1 MDLVSAIYITLEHTR
16 KQREI
21 TYHLIII
28 FCIKNVFITY
38 SQCKF
43 FWKIPQNNTI
53 HKHSL
58 TNRKHFKTTCAWKKT
73 AMYTPQ
79 KFRNYENR
87 MSLPAKHIVAQRLG
101 EKIKDRSLWPTAS
114 WEYEGLGKKSQ
125 PTSTDRKCFVCRNS

>member
-1 MDLVSAIYITLEHTR
+1 MCLLLTDNASSFG
-16 KQREI
+16 K
-21 TYHLIII
+21 YHKTIR
-28 FCIKNVFITY
+28 FI
-38 SQCKF
+38 
-43 FWKIPQNNTI
+43 NTPLQI
-53 HKHSL
+53 ANISKP
-58 TNRKHFKTTCAWKKT
+58 RAPEKKT